1 MALIGILSTLDSP
14 LLPGYLASLSN
25 AGLKNFAVICDSKCL
40 SSNQKKLFSDR
51 LGGWSIAEYFGFDIH
66 QDLPTT
72 PFYFVD
78 DHNSSSSIA
87 LIKTLGCLFLL
98 NAGTPRKLSSHI
110 LNSTIDGV
118 LNIHPGSLPS
128 YRGKNCPEWAV
139 LQGDKVIITAHIMDI
154 EYDEGDVL
162 GLLEVD
168 WRPLKS
174 YFEFRRQVYLKSFE
188 LASKV
193 SLDLVESK
201 ASVLYNTH
209 DSSQPSIIREVM
221 SDELLRHVKNSF
233 GMAN

>member
-25 AGLKNFAVICDSKCL
+25 AGLKDFAVICDSKCL

-51 LGGWSIAEYFGFDIH
+51 LGGWSIAEHFGFDIY
-66 QDLPTT
+66 QDSSTT

-110 LNSTIDGV
+110 LNSTTDGV

-154 EYDEGDVL
+154 EYDGDVL

-168 WRPLKS
+168 WRPLNS

-193 SLDLVESK
+193 SLNLVERK
-201 ASVLYNTH
+201 ASVLYKSH
-209 DSSQPSIIREVM
+209 SSRQPSIIREAM
-221 SDELLRHVKNSF
+221 PDELLRRVKNIF
-233 GMAN
+233 GVVS

>member
-14 LLPGYLASLSN
+14 LLPGYLASLSS
-25 AGLKNFAVICDSKCL
+25 AGLKDLAVICDSKCL
-40 SSNQKKLFSDR
+40 SLNQKTLFSDR
-51 LGGWSIAEYFGFDIH
+51 LGGWSIPEHFGFDIH
-66 QDLPTT
+66 QDSPTT

-78 DHNSSSSIA
+78 DHNSSSCIA
-87 LIKTLGCLFLL
+87 LIKSLGCLFLV

-193 SLDLVESK
+193 SSDLVERKPSL
-201 ASVLYNTH
+201 LYNTRA
-209 DSSQPSIIREVM
+209 SRQPSIIREAM
-221 SDELLRHVKNSF
+221 PDELLRHVKNSF
-233 GMAN
+233 GMAS